1 MFRCSR
7 CFAVVNEL
15 VWSIFGVPQGMSLA
29 GAINVSTWSMFRCS
43 RYVIAR
49 NFFISG
55 RNLTYDS
62 LFQSFVQ
69 SLIFRQ
75 GYCKNN
81 LSYQNI
87 LYCVWKLTLSAT
99 TSYKNNCNTVNGL
112 WDICAERSAIALIIY
127 FSRNIAKTIYRII
140 TFLDSFESWHGQAT
154 RLITHRRYPCT
165 EATTVRCGS
174 MPQCLRSHRYG
185 LCWFL

>member
-1 MFRCSR
+1 MSIWMAYSTSWPETARSMFRWSR
-7 CFAVVNEL
+7 CFAVVNVL
-15 VWSIFGVPQGMSLA
+15 VWSKFEVPQGMSLA
-29 GAINVSTWSMFRCS
+29 GAIDVSAWSMLRCN

-140 TFLDSFESWHGQAT
+140 TFLDSFESW
-154 RLITHRRYPCT
+154 
-165 EATTVRCGS
+165 
-174 MPQCLRSHRYG
+174 SHQLQHIKKLLLYS
-185 LCWFL
+185 

>member
-112 WDICAERSAIALIIY
+112 WDICAERSAIAQIIY
-127 FSRNIAKTIYRII
+127 FSRNIAKTIYRYIYPKNRCTSKTTKSYWRQYPVTNI
-140 TFLDSFESWHGQAT
+140 YFKEKNIFFQCIDILST
-154 RLITHRRYPCT
+154 RKKY
-165 EATTVRCGS
+165 
-174 MPQCLRSHRYG
+174 
-185 LCWFL
+185 

>member
-1 MFRCSR
+1 MWNIIDKLAGSSGKANSARSMFWHGRCSR
-7 CFAVVNEL
+7 SLRACRSPARFMSQCSQCFGIVKVG
-15 VWSIFGVPQGMSLA
+15 SPFGNLSL
-29 GAINVSTWSMFRCS
+29 M
-43 RYVIAR
+43 
-49 NFFISG
+49 
-55 RNLTYDS
+55 S

-75 GYCKNN
+75 GYCKNY

-140 TFLDSFESWHGQAT
+140 TFLDSFESW
-154 RLITHRRYPCT
+154 
-165 EATTVRCGS
+165 
-174 MPQCLRSHRYG
+174 SHQLQHIKKLLLYS
-185 LCWFL
+185 